1 MGKIASSVDITE
13 EIAGAMITHSSQIT
27 INNAVN
33 DGYTDVPVQ
42 LQCVECLNQTKGAID
57 NFKTII
63 ENEANALKDLGQ
75 KFGTKDEQLAS
86 KLLGGNLSTYGGP
99 D

>member
-1 MGKIASSVDITE
+1 MGKMASSVDLTE

-42 LQCVECLNQTKGAID
+42 LECVECSNQTKGAID
-57 NFKTII
+57 NFKSII

-75 KFGTKDEQLAS
+75 KFKTVDEKLATS
-86 KLLGGNLSTYGGP
+86 LTGGSGGYGGP

>member
-1 MGKIASSVDITE
+1 MGKIARSVDITE

-27 INNAVN
+27 INNEVN

-42 LQCVECLNQTKGAID
+42 LQSVECSNKTKGAID

-63 ENEANALKDLGQ
+63 ENEANA
-75 KFGTKDEQLAS
+75 
-86 KLLGGNLSTYGGP
+86 
-99 D
+99 

>member
-1 MGKIASSVDITE
+1 MGKISSSVDITE

-33 DGYTDVPVQ
+33 DGCTDVPVQ
-42 LQCVECLNQTKGAID
+42 LQCVECSNQSKGAID
-57 NFKTII
+57 NFKSII

-75 KFGTKDEQLAS
+75 KFGTKDEELAS
-86 KLLGGNLSTYGGP
+86 KLLGGDLSTYGGP

>member
-42 LQCVECLNQTKGAID
+42 LQCVECSNQTKGAID
-57 NFKTII
+57 NFKAII
-63 ENEANALKDLGQ
+63 ENEANALKDIGQ
-75 KFGTKDEQLAS
+75 KFKTVDEKIATSLT
-86 KLLGGNLSTYGGP
+86 GGSSGYGGP
-99 D
+99 N

>member
-1 MGKIASSVDITE
+1 MGKIASSVDLTE

-27 INNAVN
+27 TNNAVN

-42 LQCVECLNQTKGAID
+42 LQCVECSNQTKGAID

-63 ENEANALKDLGQ
+63 ENEANALKELGQ
-75 KFGTKDEQLAS
+75 KFETKDEQLAS

>member
-13 EIAGAMITHSSQIT
+13 KIAGAMITHSSQIT

-42 LQCVECLNQTKGAID
+42 LQCVECSNQTKGAID
-57 NFKTII
+57 NFKAII
-63 ENEANALKDLGQ
+63 ENEANALKDIGQ
-75 KFGTKDEQLAS
+75 KFNSADEKLAEAVS
-86 KLLGGNLSTYGGP
+86 ENRFYYGGP
-99 D
+99 N

>member
-1 MGKIASSVDITE
+1 MGKISSSVDITE
-13 EIAGAMITHSSQIT
+13 EIAGALITHSSQIT

-33 DGYTDVPVQ
+33 DGCTDVPVQ
-42 LQCVECLNQTKGAID
+42 LQCVECSNQTKGAID
-57 NFKTII
+57 NFKSII

-75 KFGTKDEQLAS
+75 KFGTKDEELAS
-86 KLLGGNLSTYGGP
+86 KLLGGDLSTYGGP